1 MNTITAFILGLLVGW
16 LVEWIIDWLYWR
28 RRTGALQEENRRLR
42 DQLSDAQ
49 ESKKEQEILL
59 RAQLG
64 QAEEANQ
71 EQESR
76 FRAELAQAEERN
88 RELERQLA
96 VQAAVPGGVPERLT
110 AVGAGADTVTRTAA
124 AAPIEQDDLILINGI
139 GPVIAGKLGQA
150 GIHTFEQLGHLTADE
165 LRGIVGDSIS
175 RLANEDDLIAQAQH
189 FAAQKRA
196 RG

>member
-1 MNTITAFILGLLVGW
+1 MNAITAFILGLLGGW
-16 LVEWIIDWLYWR
+16 IIEWIVDWLYWR

-42 DQLSDAQ
+42 DQLADAQ

-71 EQESR
+71 EQERR
-76 FRAELAQAEERN
+76 FRADLAQAEERN
-88 RELERQLA
+88 RELERQIA
-96 VQAAVPGGVPERLT
+96 VQAAVPAGVPERLA
-110 AVGAGADTVTRTAA
+110 AVETGADTVSRAA
-124 AAPIEQDDLILINGI
+124 VVPIEQDDLILINGI
-139 GPVIAGKLGQA
+139 GPVIAGKLGLA
-150 GIHTFEQLGHLTADE
+150 GIRTFEQLGHLTAEE

-175 RLANEDDLIAQAQH
+175 RLANEDDLIAQARH

>member
-1 MNTITAFILGLLVGW
+1 MNAITAFILGLLVGW
-16 LVEWIIDWLYWR
+16 IVEWIIDWIYWR

-42 DQLSDAQ
+42 EQLADVQ

-59 RAQLG
+59 RAQLK
-64 QAEEANQ
+64 QAEEASQ
-71 EQESR
+71 EQER
-76 FRAELAQAEERN
+76 QFRAELAQAEERS

-96 VQAAVPGGVPERLT
+96 VQAAVPAGVD
-110 AVGAGADTVTRTAA
+110 GVTRSAVA
-124 AAPIEQDDLILINGI
+124 VSFEQDDLILINGI
-139 GPVIAGKLGQA
+139 GPVIAGKLRQA
-150 GIHTFEQLGHLTADE
+150 GIQTFEQLGRLTAAD

-175 RLANEDDLIAQAQH
+175 RLADEDDLIEQARH